1 MIYDSKQITET
12 ERVRVQDT
20 EENIRTEEGCITDGR
35 SKVSNEKL
43 SKLHSK
49 YMYWTDDESTQDL
62 AGRVRR
68 KEATR
73 KK

>member
-1 MIYDSKQITET
+1 
-12 ERVRVQDT
+12 
-20 EENIRTEEGCITDGR
+20 
-35 SKVSNEKL
+35 VSNEKL